1 MEALSTRIGIKAIA
15 PDAALDLMAD
25 ALEAQGTLPDEAVI
39 AIAPMDWAAAKGKLA
54 VLKSPTYA
62 AVVPESAAADGA
74 VNRLDLRALIDSQ
87 GLDAAK
93 EAATEAVVATVSRVL
108 RLPAEDVS
116 LHRPLS
122 EVGVDSLMAT
132 ELALSLEE
140 RFGLEMPFSASA
152 SGLSVS
158 SLVGQIIGFA
168 GGAPTGNGSGDAPA
182 PVAQAL
188 AQRHLEN
195 ASDEALASLSR
206 IVEQAGQKTGELS

>member
-1 MEALSTRIGIKAIA
+1 MSKLNKKQAGGTLLGLIFGLIIGLAIAVVVAIMITKTPTPFTNKTAKTDKA
-15 PDAALDLMAD
+15 PDAITTPAATPAPAPSNPD
-25 ALEAQGTLPDEAVI
+25 QLPD
-39 AIAPMDWAAAKGKLA
+39 PN
-54 VLKSPTYA
+54 KSLY
-62 AVVPESAAADGA
+62 G
-74 VNRLDLRALIDSQ
+74 NK
-87 GLDAAK
+87 DAAK

-158 SLVGQIIGFA
+158 GLVSQIIGFA
-168 GGAPTGNGSGDAPA
+168 GGTPTGNGSGDAPA